1 MQSKNIFIIVVL
13 ILCIGVAVWLF
24 MNKTNDAKDQDSLYA
39 VGGVSPSPTISPT
52 PSLMQNQLV
61 ELAGGLKIQDTII
74 GPGTEARLGNAVA
87 VHYVGRL
94 TNEKGSM
101 FDSSRER
108 GQPFSFILGSG
119 QVIKG
124 WDMGVQG
131 MKVGGKRIL
140 IIPPSLGYGDRAV
153 GGGLIPANS
162 TLYFEVELLD
172 VQEIKS
178 R

>member
-1 MQSKNIFIIVVL
+1 
-13 ILCIGVAVWLF
+13 LF
-24 MNKTNDAKDQDSLYA
+24 MDKTNDAKDQDSLES
-39 VGGVSPSPTISPT
+39 VGGISPT
-52 PSLMQNQLV
+52 PTASATPNMQNQPI

-74 GPGTEARLGNAVA
+74 GPGAEARLGNVVA
-87 VHYVGRL
+87 VHYVGKL
-94 TNEKGSM
+94 TNEKGQM

-124 WDMGVQG
+124 WDQGVQG

-140 IIPPSLGYGDRAV
+140 IIPPSLGYGSQTV
-153 GGGLIPANS
+153 GGGLIPADS

>member
-1 MQSKNIFIIVVL
+1 MD
-13 ILCIGVAVWLF
+13 
-24 MNKTNDAKDQDSLYA
+24 KTRDAKEDQDSLQS
-39 VGGVSPSPTISPT
+39 VSGISPSPTVSPT
-52 PSLMQNQLV
+52 PSLMQNQPV
-61 ELAGGLKIQDTII
+61 ELAGGLKIQDTTI
-74 GPGTEARLGNAVA
+74 GPGTEARLGNVVA
-87 VHYVGRL
+87 VHYVGKL
-94 TNEKGSM
+94 TNEKGQM

-124 WDMGVQG
+124 WDQGVQG

-140 IIPPSLGYGDRAV
+140 IIPPSLGYGNQAV
-153 GGGLIPANS
+153 GGGIIPANS